1 VSEGGI
7 PPGDGG
13 PGEPIPGASPPDEG
27 SFGSPIGPDETGAG
41 ADPLAAEQAA
51 PGRARHGRRRRHRTR
66 RRVLFGVAAAV
77 VLLIIA
83 VVAWYLIEAFPL
95 GGPGQRV
102 VVEVTQGEGTSQ
114 VANSLEQRGVVGS
127 ALALRLSFVLHGSP
141 TIDPGGYVFHT
152 NQSFS
157 TVRSILSHGPDLYDV
172 NVLPGYTVAEVTQAV
187 GAVPGRTGNDFA
199 AVVRSGTVRSSYGT
213 TSSISLE
220 GLLGT
225 GTYQVTVGES
235 DTVLLAQMVNRFEK
249 QAAAAGVNSASAQ
262 ALGMTPYQVVIV
274 ASIAQ
279 KEGYF
284 DRYFGKVSRVV
295 YNRLAAGMHLD
306 MTSTVLYAIGQDGGT
321 VTKADHTLDTPYNT
335 YLNAGLPPT
344 PICIPSPAALA
355 AAVSPP
361 AGTWLYFTVVDKAG
375 TTRFAVTYTEQLA
388 NEQLAQKN
396 GVG

>member
-1 VSEGGI
+1 MSEDEV
-7 PPGDGG
+7 PPGGG
-13 PGEPIPGASPPDEG
+13 PQEPTRDASSPDEG
-27 SFGSPIGPDETGAG
+27 SSGSPFGPAEAG
-41 ADPLAAEQAA
+41 ARGDRPATEPAT
-51 PGRARHGRRRRHRTR
+51 PGRARHGRRKRHRTR
-66 RRVLFGVAAAV
+66 RRVLFGVAAFV
-77 VLLIIA
+77 VLLVVA
-83 VVAWYLIEAFPL
+83 VVAWYLIEAYPL

-102 VVEVTQGEGTSQ
+102 VVEVTQGEGTSG
-114 VANSLEQRGVVGS
+114 VANALEQRGVVGS
-127 ALALRLSFVLHGSP
+127 ALALRLSFLVHGSP

-157 TVRSILSHGPDLYDV
+157 TVRSILSHGPDLYEV

-213 TSSISLE
+213 PSSISLE

-235 DTVLLAQMVNRFEK
+235 DTVLLTQMVNRFEK
-249 QAAAAGVNSASAQ
+249 QAAAAGVNTASAQ

-284 DRYFGKVSRVV
+284 DRYLGKVSRVV

-344 PICIPSPAALA
+344 PICIPSPAALQA
-355 AAVSPP
+355 AISPP
-361 AGTWLYFTVVDKAG
+361 VGTWLYFTVVKKTG

-388 NEQLAQKN
+388 NEQLARQN
-396 GVG
+396 GLG